1 MHTKF
6 FIIISSI
13 LLTIFWPWFA
23 SFRGAWKNEALRRDN
38 PHLQKCYRIRRWLTP
53 FIFLTAQTSLMI
65 FLSHSPMEWSD
76 EIMLTVLVMF
86 VSLFTGMLLSEL
98 LVDYFRQRPQEERF

>member
-1 MHTKF
+1 
-6 FIIISSI
+6 
-13 LLTIFWPWFA
+13 
-23 SFRGAWKNEALRRDN
+23 
-38 PHLQKCYRIRRWLTP
+38 
-53 FIFLTAQTSLMI
+53 
-65 FLSHSPMEWSD
+65 MEWSD